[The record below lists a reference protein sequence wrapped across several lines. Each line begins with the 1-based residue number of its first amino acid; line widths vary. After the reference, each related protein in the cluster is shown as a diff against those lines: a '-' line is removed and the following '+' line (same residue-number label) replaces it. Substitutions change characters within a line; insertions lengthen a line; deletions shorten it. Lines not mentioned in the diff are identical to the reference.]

1 MSIAESDHPFALPKA
16 YLQAIGATPETPID
30 LAGAALACAALDR
43 PEIDL
48 ADYRQHLSSLAED
61 LRQLARLDDL
71 PGDLPIADDD
81 GILAARIDMLR
92 NVMAARH
99 GYRGDESTYDDLQN
113 ADLTRVIDR
122 RRGLPVALAILY
134 IQTARAVDWQI
145 EGINFPGHF
154 LVRLRVGG
162 QAAILDPFDQG
173 TARSIVD
180 LREKLKAL
188 VGERAELKL
197 EHSTAVSD
205 RDILLRLQNNIKL
218 RLVQEGDLDRA
229 AAVLERML
237 WFAPGQAALW
247 RESGLIHHRL
257 GQLARAKA
265 ALQRFLSFDGS
276 VTQRHQAARLL
287 QDIDRLLN

>member
-1 MSIAESDHPFALPKA
+1 MSVAESDQPLASPKA
-16 YLQAIGATPETPID
+16 YLQAIGAAPEAPID

-43 PEIDL
+43 PDVDL
-48 ADYRQHLSSLAED
+48 DSYRQHLSSLTQD
-61 LRQLARLDDL
+61 LRQLAKLDD
-71 PGDLPIADDD
+71 IATDDD
-81 GILAARIDMLR
+81 ERILATRIDMLR

-188 VGERAELKL
+188 VGEKAELKL

-265 ALQRFLSFDGS
+265 ALQRFLSFEAS

>member
-1 MSIAESDHPFALPKA
+1 MSIAESDHPLAVPKA

-48 ADYRQHLSSLAED
+48 DDYRQHLSSLAED
-61 LRQLARLDDL
+61 LRQLARLDDM
-71 PGDLPIADDD
+71 PVADDD

-134 IQTARAVDWQI
+134 IQTARTLDWQI

-154 LVRLRVGG
+154 LVRLRVGS

-173 TARSIVD
+173 APRSIVD

-188 VGERAELKL
+188 VGEKAELKL
-197 EHSTAVSD
+197 EHSTALSD

-218 RLVQEGDLDRA
+218 RLVQEGDLNRA

-237 WFAPGQAALW
+237 WFAPNQAALW

-257 GQLARAKA
+257 GHLARAKA
-265 ALQRFLSFDGS
+265 SLQRFLTFDTS

>member
-1 MSIAESDHPFALPKA
+1 MNAAESDPIASPQA
-16 YLQAIGATPETPID
+16 YLQAIGAMPEKPID
-30 LAGAALACAALDR
+30 LAAAALACAALDR
-43 PEIDL
+43 PEVDL
-48 ADYRQHLSSLAED
+48 NPYRQHLSGLSQD
-61 LRQLARLDDL
+61 LRQLAKLDDL
-71 PGDLPIADDD
+71 PGDDEE

-113 ADLTRVIDR
+113 ADLSRVIDR

-134 IQTARAVDWQI
+134 IQTARALDWQI

-173 TARSIVD
+173 ASRTIVD

-188 VGERAELKL
+188 VGEKAELKL
-197 EHSTAVSD
+197 EHSATVND

-218 RLVQEGDLDRA
+218 RLVQEGDLNRA
-229 AAVLERML
+229 AGVLERML
-237 WFAPGQAALW
+237 WFAPDQAALW

-257 GQLARAKA
+257 GHLARAKA
-265 ALQRFLSFDGS
+265 ALQRFLGFDAS

-287 QDIDRLLN
+287 QDIDRTLN

>member
-1 MSIAESDHPFALPKA
+1 MTSAESDQSSTPPGA
-16 YLQAIGATPETPID
+16 YLQAIGAAPDRPFE
-30 LAGAALACAALDR
+30 LAEAALACAAQDR
-43 PEIDL
+43 PDIDL
-48 ADYRQHLSSLAED
+48 GAYRRHLATLVED
-61 LRQLARLDDL
+61 LRQLDRLDD
-71 PGDLPIADDD
+71 AAATDDD
-81 GILAARIDMLR
+81 SILAARADMLR
-92 NVMAARH
+92 NVLASRH
-99 GYRGDESTYDDLQN
+99 GYRGDDSTYDDLQN

-134 IQTARAVDWQI
+134 IQTARALGWQI
-145 EGINFPGHF
+145 EGVNFPGHF
-154 LVRLRVGG
+154 LIRLRVGG

-173 TARSIVD
+173 AARSIVD

-188 VGERAELKL
+188 VGEKAELKF
-197 EHSTAVSD
+197 EHSAAVGD

-218 RLVQEGDLDRA
+218 RLVQEGDLPRA

-237 WFAPGQAALW
+237 WIAPDQAPLW

-265 ALQRFLSFDGS
+265 ALQHFLTFDSS

-287 QDIDRLLN
+287 QEIERQLN

>member
-1 MSIAESDHPFALPKA
+1 MSIAEPTQPMVSPAS
-16 YLQAIGATPETPID
+16 YLQAIGAAPDLPLD
-30 LAGAALACAALDR
+30 LAEAALACAALDR
-43 PEIDL
+43 PEVDL
-48 ADYRQHLSSLAED
+48 AFYRQHLATLAQD

-71 PGDLPIADDD
+71 LTEDDELV
-81 GILAARIDMLR
+81 LAARQDMLR

-134 IQTARAVDWQI
+134 IHTARALDWPI

-154 LVRLRVGG
+154 LVRLRVGA

-173 TARSIVD
+173 ASRSIVD

-188 VGERAELKL
+188 VGEKAELKL
-197 EHSTAVSD
+197 EHSAAVGD

-218 RLVQEGDLDRA
+218 RLVQEGELPRA

-237 WFAPGQAALW
+237 WIAPDQAALW

-257 GQLARAKA
+257 GHLARAKA
-265 ALQRFLSFDGS
+265 ALQRFLGFDTS
-276 VTQRHQAARLL
+276 LTQRHQAARLL
-287 QDIDRLLN
+287 QDIERQLN